1 MNRTLLALA
10 LGIFSMTNPNLTGMD
25 QQAAPALAPKVAA
38 HLATIQKTSQPLQPA
53 HEQAAAKLG
62 AWIAANYK
70 PGQPLEVIIICT
82 GNSRRSMLGSVM
94 GNAVAAFSGMPEVRF
109 HSGGTTPSAF
119 NKRTI
124 ASLKRAGVVI
134 EPTGDKA
141 PAGPAGGDNLKYK
154 VRWSAEGATPTLEM
168 VEFSKHYRDPA
179 NPQTGFAAVLVC
191 TEADGACPT
200 VMGASARIPAPF
212 EDPKKFDDTP
222 EEAARY
228 DERRDSL
235 AHFMLKAFETAKTE
249 LKLAN

>member
-1 MNRTLLALA
+1 MNRTFLALA
-10 LGIFSMTNPNLTGMD
+10 LGMFAMTNQNVTGTD
-25 QQAAPALAPKVAA
+25 RPSPLAPGLAA
-38 HLATIQKTSQPLQPA
+38 HLAELSHQTDQLKPT
-53 HEQAAAKLG
+53 HKQAAERLG
-62 AWIAANYK
+62 GWIAAHYK

-94 GNAVAAFSGMPEVRF
+94 GNASAAFKGMPEVRF

-124 ASLKRAGVVI
+124 ASLKRAGVAI

-141 PAGPAGGDNLKYK
+141 PAGPAGGENLKYK
-154 VRWSAEGATPTLEM
+154 VRWSAENTNSALEIL
-168 VEFSKHYRDPA
+168 EFSKHYRDPA
-179 NPQTGFAAVLVC
+179 NPQAGFAAVLVC

-212 EDPKKFDDTP
+212 EDPKKYDDTP
-222 EEAARY
+222 QEAARY
-228 DERRDSL
+228 DERRDDL
-235 AHFMLKAFETAKTE
+235 ARFMLHAFEIAKTE